1 MLLNSL
7 ELGLKDELEHGL
19 YCGFFLYFLFSVK
32 LFFYLQMFDRIKPS
46 DEASASSAQ
55 GEKFKVDIF
64 VAVIIFF
71 NVIINSRST
80 SSPCSELLLLAYF
93 DFLNFIMELRYKK

>member
-1 MLLNSL
+1 
-7 ELGLKDELEHGL
+7 
-19 YCGFFLYFLFSVK
+19 
-32 LFFYLQMFDRIKPS
+32 MFDRIKPS

-71 NVIINSRST
+71 NVINCRST

-93 DFLNFIMELRYKK
+93 DFLNFTMELR